1 MMTATTPERTAFAD
15 LIAQLGTELSDG
27 HLDDDRDHR
36 FRTDK
41 WRRLGEVGLFGL
53 PFPTEYG
60 GAGLDVAET
69 VSVLRS
75 LGERCLDAGLVF
87 SATTQL
93 ASTGTPL
100 ARFGSAELK
109 ERYLPGVC
117 AGELIG
123 AHAITESGGGSDA
136 LAMRTTARRD
146 GDEYVLSGAKTYV
159 SNGPIADLIV
169 VYAKTGSGAT
179 ALTPFLVP
187 TETAGLVRGAPISKM
202 GLRTSPMCEL
212 FLDDVRVPAGHAL
225 GYEGGGLL
233 VLDYVMKREILYSF
247 AATVGQMAGR
257 LERVIGHANSRE
269 QFGAPIAANQAV
281 SHRIA
286 DLKIGYETS
295 RMWLEH
301 TAAALT
307 EHQDVSLDI
316 AITKLV
322 ASEAA
327 VASASAAVQ
336 LFGGAGYMSE
346 YGVEKELRDNVA
358 ATIYSGSSE
367 IQRDRLAALLGLR
380 TRKVGR

>member
-1 MMTATTPERTAFAD
+1 MTATLHERAAFAD
-15 LIAQLGTELSDG
+15 LLARLGTELSAD
-27 HLDDDRDHR
+27 HLQDDRAGR
-36 FRTDK
+36 FRFDK
-41 WRRLGEVGLFGL
+41 WRALAAAGLFGL
-53 PFPTEYG
+53 PFPAEYG
-60 GAGLDVAET
+60 GTALGVAET
-69 VSVLRS
+69 VEVLQA
-75 LGERCLDAGLVF
+75 LGEHCLDHGLAF
-87 SATTQL
+87 SASTQL

-100 ARFGSAELK
+100 ARFGSAALK
-109 ERYLPGVC
+109 ARYLPGVC
-117 AGELIG
+117 GGDLIG

-136 LAMRTTARRD
+136 LAMRTVARRD
-146 GDEYVLSGAKTYV
+146 GEDYVLSGSKAYV
-159 SNGPIADLIV
+159 SNGPVADLIV
-169 VYAKTGSGAT
+169 VYARTGTGAT

-187 TETAGLVRGAPISKM
+187 TGTAGVVRGAPLEKM

-212 FLDDVRVPAGHAL
+212 FLDDVRIPADHVL

-247 AATVGQMAGR
+247 AVTVGRMAGR
-257 LERVIGHANSRE
+257 LARVVEHANTRE

-295 RMWLEH
+295 RLWLEH
-301 TAAALT
+301 TAAALARR
-307 EHQDVSLDI
+307 QDVSMDV

-327 VASASAAVQ
+327 VASAAAAVQ

-380 TRKVGR
+380 TRKTSR

>member
-1 MMTATTPERTAFAD
+1 MTATTQERTAFAD
-15 LIAQLGTELSDG
+15 LLVRLGPELSDG

-36 FRTDK
+36 FRRDK
-41 WRRLGEVGLFGL
+41 WRRLAEVGLLGL
-53 PFPTEYG
+53 PFPAEYG
-60 GAGLDVAET
+60 GAALDVADT
-69 VSVLRS
+69 VGILRA
-75 LGERCLDAGLVF
+75 LGEHCLDQGLVF

-100 ARFGSAELK
+100 ARFGSEPLK
-109 ERYLPGVC
+109 ARYLPGVC

-136 LAMRTTARRD
+136 LAMRTTARHD
-146 GDEYVLSGAKTYV
+146 GDAYVLSGAKAYV
-159 SNGPIADLIV
+159 SNGPVADLIV
-169 VYAKTGSGAT
+169 VYARTGTGAT
-179 ALTPFLVP
+179 ALTPFLVRTDSP
-187 TETAGLVRGAPISKM
+187 GVVRGAPIEKM

-212 FLDDVRVPAGHAL
+212 FLDDVRVPDDHVL

-247 AATVGQMAGR
+247 AATVGRMAGR
-257 LERVIGHANSRE
+257 LERLIGHANTRE
-269 QFGAPIAANQAV
+269 SFGAPIAAYQAV

-295 RMWLEH
+295 RLWLEH
-301 TAAALT
+301 TAAALAA
-307 EHQDVSLDI
+307 HRDVAEDI

-327 VASASAAVQ
+327 VASAQAAVQ

-346 YGVEKELRDNVA
+346 YGLEKELRDNVA

-367 IQRDRLAALLGLR
+367 IQRDRLAALVGLR
-380 TRKVGR
+380 TRKAGR